1 MWIFSVAFMRYTL
14 TNSDSQ
20 KSGCLLVNKGTQWF
34 YIRVTSTS
42 VRTELFWQK
51 AFISLES
58 KTLHVLQVS
67 FIVLLREV
75 SMALDETPTGPRAC
89 QHDRQPCCW
98 SRAFKSQILRGMKC
112 FAELKMNLLT
122 SLKSSGRQPAVTIHL
137 QSNLSSVQGRFL
149 WHHHQSVISATI
161 CYF

>member
-1 MWIFSVAFMRYTL
+1 MWIFSVAFMRYTS

-34 YIRVTSTS
+34 YICVTSTS
-42 VRTELFWQK
+42 VSTELFWQK
-51 AFISLES
+51 AFISPES

-89 QHDRQPCCW
+89 QHDRQPCC
-98 SRAFKSQILRGMKC
+98 
-112 FAELKMNLLT
+112 
-122 SLKSSGRQPAVTIHL
+122 
-137 QSNLSSVQGRFL
+137 
-149 WHHHQSVISATI
+149 
-161 CYF
+161 